1 MPCRYSSGVPT
12 LLREGGY
19 RFKFWS
25 DEGSEPPHVHVRGH
39 GGSAKVWLVP
49 GIELEGARNYNQ
61 AQIGRI
67 LRITERHRDEFIA
80 AWQRHFGR

>member
-49 GIELEGARNYNQ
+49 GIELEGTRK
-61 AQIGRI
+61 
-67 LRITERHRDEFIA
+67 LRSSANRKDPADHGEASR
-80 AWQRHFGR
+80 